1 MYYIYNAEAQ
11 NGLGFFKYR
20 VRRSTAGGRA
30 GGEFRKTNILSE
42 LCYSVR
48 EAIIFYTG
56 VQQGSSAA
64 AVAVLEVLA
73 RVRGGGSCL
82 AKKRFVHT

>member
-1 MYYIYNAEAQ
+1 MPRRKTVWV
-11 NGLGFFKYR
+11 FFKYR
-20 VRRSTAGGRA
+20 SSAVDGGRA
-30 GGEFRKTNILSE
+30 GGGFRKTNVLSE

-56 VQQGSSAA
+56 VQQGSSPA
-64 AVAVLEVLA
+64 AVAVLEVLV
-73 RVRGGGSCL
+73 RVRVGGSCL